1 MPRNTTGGTG
11 HKAQARRATQEK
23 RQGVTLNVEEG
34 EGFYGEV
41 VRALGDNTFEVKL
54 QDQTNT
60 QCNIPGRMRKKQW
73 IKIGDKVLV
82 SADKTEIV
90 KIVRET
96 DKDAQEAKH
105 ALRKANGQSVVFGD
119 VAGLGSDN
127 DDDDIDTAIEKLNAP
142 ATIVSKEEKME
153 QATRWR
159 RADKERGQERRQ
171 DREERKYSEECS
183 NVNAILE
190 NL

>member
-11 HKAQARRATQEK
+11 HKARARRATQEK

-41 VRALGDNTFEVKL
+41 VRTLGDSTFEVKL

-73 IKIGDKVLV
+73 VRVGDKVLV

-90 KIVRET
+90 KIIRET

-105 ALRKANGQSVVFGD
+105 ALRKANGHSVVFGD
-119 VAGLGSDN
+119 VTGLESDN
-127 DDDDIDTAIEKLNAP
+127 DDDDIDDAIGNLNAH
-142 ATIVSKEEKME
+142 ASIASKEEKME
-153 QATRWR
+153 QVARWK
-159 RADKERGQERRQ
+159 RADKERGQARRQ
-171 DREERKYSEECS
+171 DREEQKYSEECS
-183 NVNAILE
+183 NINVILE
-190 NL
+190 DL